1 MKGKLIAA
9 CMALAAFV
17 AFAVV
22 PASASAV
29 QIGETSGSP
38 ATFSPLAVGT
48 KILATSV
55 NGNTIMTSE
64 GGSKL
69 IECTSASMTGELV
82 TNGAATITG
91 NITSASFSGTGTEG
105 DCLSSTGASIK
116 VTTSIAG
123 GLPYC
128 MKTIAEKDEVEI
140 RGGKCSEAARS
151 IKYTLDATGIGN
163 CGYEANS
170 LKGTFTTD
178 VSGQDAVV
186 TLSKAGPFTRYESEG
201 LVSFFCPE
209 KGVTL
214 DMSFTLETDQATAVP
229 LYIK

>member
-17 AFAVV
+17 AFTVV

-38 ATFSPLAVGT
+38 ATFSPLAAGT
-48 KILATSV
+48 KILATSAS
-55 NGNTIMTSE
+55 IALLTSE
-64 GGSKL
+64 NGSKL
-69 IECTSASMTGELV
+69 LECPSASITGELI
-82 TNGAATITG
+82 TNGPSTITG

-128 MKTIAEKDEVEI
+128 LKTIAEKDELEV

-151 IKYTLDATGIGN
+151 IKYTLDATGVGT

-178 VSGQDAVV
+178 TSGQDAVA
-186 TLSKAGPFTRYESEG
+186 TLTKAGPFTRYESEG
-201 LVSFFCPE
+201 LISFFCPE
-209 KGVTL
+209 KGTTL
-214 DMSFTLETDQATAVP
+214 DVSFTLETDEGAAAP
-229 LYIK
+229 LYVK